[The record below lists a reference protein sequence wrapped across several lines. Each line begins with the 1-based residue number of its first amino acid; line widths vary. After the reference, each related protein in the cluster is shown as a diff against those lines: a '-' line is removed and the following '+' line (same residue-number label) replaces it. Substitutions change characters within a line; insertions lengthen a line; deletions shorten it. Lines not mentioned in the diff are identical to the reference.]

1 MIVDYL
7 IIGQGLAGS
16 LLAWELMQR
25 GAKVL
30 IVDNGKP
37 NASQVAAGLINPV
50 TGMRFVKGPH
60 TDQQLWVAM
69 NTYQQLKTQFGLSFY
84 ITKPMLRIIRNENE
98 LKYCIKRLQNPEYQN
113 YFDRFI
119 EPGLL
124 ENSIT
129 APLGSLLQK
138 QTGYLLTRPLLN
150 RLKEFFIA
158 KNSYLNTSFT
168 CQDFRDKVNSITWKN
183 IESGKII
190 FCDGHQCTE
199 NPWFSWLPF
208 QPVKGEILTMTVKKP
223 LPDRILNYGNWLI
236 PINQHTFRTGATF
249 DRENLDTRPT
259 DSGRKSL
266 LKSLASVCS
275 EIKPETTIAH
285 RANIR
290 PCTLDK
296 NPFIGDHPQNRKI
309 AIFNG
314 FGSRGSLLIPGYAI
328 QFANYL
334 TKKTPISESVDIERH
349 VATHYLCS
357 KKLPIKS

>member
-1 MIVDYL
+1 MFVDYL

-30 IVDNGKP
+30 VVDNGRP
-37 NASQVAAGLINPV
+37 NASQVAAGLINPI

-60 TDQQLWVAM
+60 TDQQLLIAM
-69 NTYQQLKTQFGLSFY
+69 NFYQQLETHFGQSFY
-84 ITKPMLRIIRNENE
+84 IKKPMLRIIRNENE
-98 LKYCIKRLQNPEYQN
+98 LNYCIKRLKDPQYQN
-113 YFDRFI
+113 YFDHFI

-150 RLKEFFIA
+150 RLKEFFIE
-158 KNSYLNTSFT
+158 KDSYLDMSFT
-168 CQDFRDKVNSITWKN
+168 YLDIKDDANSIKWKN
-183 IESGKII
+183 VESGKII

-208 QPVKGEILTMTVKKP
+208 QPVKGEILTLTVKKP

-236 PINQHTFRTGATF
+236 PVNQNTFRTGATF

-259 DSGRKSL
+259 ESGRKSL
-266 LKSLASVCS
+266 LKSLAAVCT

-290 PCTLDK
+290 PCTQDK
-296 NPFIGDHPQNRKI
+296 NPFIGLHPQNRKI

-314 FGSRGSLLIPGYAI
+314 FGSKGSLLIPGYAI

-334 TKKTPISESVDIERH
+334 TKKIPISESADIKRYE
-349 VATHYLCS
+349 ATHYLYS
-357 KKLPIKS
+357 GKLPI